1 MSVEEYIEEMANGYA
16 ECLLWQAY
24 YVDYHD
30 VDCNRTE
37 CECGTTPMDEDFTTE
52 DFHEDLWDKIKEDC
66 KDFFDS
72 NWPDLGGIDPQQAG
86 HDFMLTRQGHGTGF
100 WDRGLGDKG
109 DRLTKSAKVYGEHNI
124 EAEDGFIYS
133 VD

>member
-16 ECLLWQAY
+16 ECLLWQAT
-24 YVDYHD
+24 YVAEHD
-30 VDCNRTE
+30 KDCTRTE
-37 CECGTTPMDEDFTTE
+37 CECDRTEMADHFTAADFS
-52 DFHEDLWDKIKEDC
+52 DDLWDQIKAEC

-72 NWPDLGGIDPQQAG
+72 NWRDLGDIDAQQAG
-86 HDFMLTRQGHGTGF
+86 HDFLLTRQRHGTGF

-109 DRLTKSAKVYGEHNI
+109 DRLTESAKVYGEHNI
-124 EAEDGFIYS
+124 EVEDGFVYS